1 MHFDMRC
8 VSYDSRNTRV
18 IDPPQYSRTGVHNEH
33 GLCSLCG
40 TNWAFKYN
48 SDERGRE
55 LHARKMDSKNEGNEN
70 TAPLTELITF
80 W

>member
-1 MHFDMRC
+1 MRR
-8 VSYDSRNTRV
+8 VSYDSHNTRV
-18 IDPPQYSRTGVHNEH
+18 IDSPYRIQGFGVHNGH

-40 TNWAFKYN
+40 TNWTFKYS

-55 LHARKMDSKNEGNEN
+55 LHARKIDSKNEVNEK

-80 W
+80 R